1 MTVLRLW
8 WRANRRLVLLVS
20 AVTIA
25 TAAVGLAYAATI
37 TCDPALSPYQCE
49 RYLNANPPSTA
60 LTFVIAV
67 APIFLGLILGVAAV
81 GGEIE
86 QRTAVFAWSIA
97 RSRARW
103 LAEHVLVDGVAVVV
117 FGLAC
122 GAVNAFIVARLNPH
136 HDIGATFVAYGLW
149 GPIIAVRALCGYAIG
164 LATGIRFGRLVAAF
178 SVALV
183 LATIVTTGA
192 LIIGRAFEPARLI
205 PITDPATSEAM
216 PVQDGALTPDGRLI
230 PMSDCMLAE
239 PSFGADADASQRNAW
254 EAANC
259 PAGELFLAG
268 SQMAAVE
275 LRESAVLSAVA
286 LVFGGLAFRMTH
298 DRRP

>member
-1 MTVLRLW
+1 MTVFRLW
-8 WRANRRLVLLVS
+8 WRTNRRLVLLVL
-20 AVTIA
+20 AVAIVTATVGVFYATTIA
-25 TAAVGLAYAATI
+25 
-37 TCDPALSPYQCE
+37 CDPSLSTYKCE

-86 QRTAVFAWSIA
+86 QRTAAFAWSIA
-97 RSRARW
+97 RSRVRW
-103 LAEHVLVDGVAVVV
+103 LSERVLVDGVAIVV

-122 GAVNAFIVARLNPH
+122 GAANAFIVARLNPD
-136 HDIGATFVAYGLW
+136 HDIAATFVAYGLW
-149 GPIIAVRALCGYAIG
+149 GPILAIRALCGYAIG
-164 LATGIRFGRLVAAF
+164 LAIGIRSGRVVAAF

-183 LATIVTTGA
+183 LVTVVTTAA
-192 LIIGRAFEPARLI
+192 LIMGRAFEPARLI
-205 PITDPATSEAM
+205 PITDPTTSEAM
-216 PVQDGALTPDGRLI
+216 SVQYGALTPDGRFI
-230 PMSDCMLAE
+230 PMSDCMAAE
-239 PSFGADADASQRNAW
+239 PSFGADPDGSQRNAW

-268 SQMAAVE
+268 SQMPAVE
-275 LRESAVLSAVA
+275 LRESAILTVVA
-286 LVFGGLAFRMTH
+286 LVFGGLAFKMTR